1 MNIEKAVRELTAEE
15 KAAIIAG
22 TNFMYTNEVPRL
34 GIPAMSM
41 ADGPHGLRKQT
52 GKADNGVS
60 ESEPATA
67 FPTAAALASGW
78 NGENARKI
86 GAAIAAE
93 CRHYGVHMLLGPGA
107 NIKRNPLCGRNFE
120 YFSEDPLLA
129 GAMAAAETEGIQ
141 SGGVGACVKH
151 FALNNSEN
159 YRFAGNSL
167 ADARAVREI
176 YLKVFE
182 CIVREAKPAAVMSA
196 YNKVNGEFCA
206 QNKWLLTEVLRG
218 EWGFDG
224 LVMTDWG
231 GMHDRPASLAAGL
244 DLEMPGDT
252 AYCRR
257 AVLDGLRQ
265 GTLAPE
271 ALDAAVRNILRAVG
285 RYVCGNGENSASH
298 AAPSAGEEEDA
309 GIVEAGSSAAQ
320 AAPSAGEKECPRI
333 AEEVRTDFAAHDA
346 LAARIAEDCAVLLQN
361 DGLLPLSKAKKILA
375 AGELFENMRYQ
386 GAGSSMINPTKVTPP
401 RAAFDAM
408 GISYAYARGY
418 DAEEEKV
425 RPRLI
430 AEAVGA
436 ARCCD
441 AVLVFAG
448 LTDAAESEGCDR
460 PHMRLAENQC
470 ALIDAL
476 VRTGRPVAV
485 VLFGGAPVELPF
497 AESVNA
503 VLNMYLPGQ
512 NGGTAAAR
520 LLFGEANPAGRLAET
535 WPLRYEDVPFG
546 GAFGKNTCEV
556 YAESVYV
563 GYRYYTSAGKKVRY
577 PFGFGL
583 SYTSFACENLSV
595 AEEGGRVFAR
605 CTVANTGAR
614 AGAEVVQLYVAPP
627 PGGLIPV
634 RELRAFQKVW
644 LAPGERRSVE
654 LSFEKGDLRVWHAAA
669 GVWAMR
675 PGEYEVQIC
684 SDCETV
690 LLREKIR
697 IAGAAVPPLYEES
710 VLAAYAPERLCAAS
724 PGDFKRMSGLAVPPE
739 PPVRPLHML
748 SRFSDFRTAFWGRI
762 LRFFVLFAAAR
773 RGRRAKRLP
782 SGTKKQNVRKG
793 ALFLRRVMDSCTP
806 VSMSM
811 TAGKMLPYNAAQ
823 GLVHLANGRLCRA
836 IKCFCKRI
844 EGPPPQREASGC
856 GKKRR
861 GKRPRT

>member
-1 MNIEKAVRELTAEE
+1 MDIEKILRELTEEE
-15 KAAIIAG
+15 KAALVAG
-22 TNFMYTNEVPRL
+22 TNFMYTNGVPRL
-34 GIPAMSM
+34 GIPSMSM

-52 GKADNGVS
+52 GKLDNGVS

-78 NGENARKI
+78 NAENARRV
-86 GAAIAAE
+86 GAAVAAE

-159 YRFAGNSL
+159 YRFAGNSV
-167 ADARAVREI
+167 ADLRAMREI

-182 CIVREAKPAAVMSA
+182 RIVKEAKPAAVMSA
-196 YNKVNGEFCA
+196 YNKVNGEYCA
-206 QNKWLLTEVLRG
+206 QNKWLLTDVLRG

-271 ALDAAVRNILRAVG
+271 TLDAAVRNVLRAVG
-285 RYVCGNGENSASH
+285 RYVCGNAERMAAN
-298 AAPSAGEEEDA
+298 AAPAAGDKD
-309 GIVEAGSSAAQ
+309 G
-320 AAPSAGEKECPRI
+320 RI
-333 AEEVRTDFAAHDA
+333 AEEVRADFAAHDA
-346 LAARIAEDCAVLLQN
+346 LAARIAEDCAVLLKN
-361 DGLLPLSKAKKILA
+361 NGLLPLSKTKKILA
-375 AGELFENMRYQ
+375 AGDLFANMRYQ
-386 GAGSSMINPTKVTPP
+386 GAGSSMINPTKVTSP

-418 DAEEEKV
+418 AADADKV
-425 RPRLI
+425 GRSLV
-430 AEAVGA
+430 AEAVSA
-436 ARCCD
+436 AQSCEI
-441 AVLVFAG
+441 VLVFAG
-448 LTDAAESEGCDR
+448 LTDFGESEGCDR
-460 PHMRLAENQC
+460 PHMRLPENQL

-476 VRTGRPVAV
+476 VRTGKPVAV

-497 AESVNA
+497 AESIDA
-503 VLNMYLPGQ
+503 LLHMYLPGQ

-546 GAFGKNTCEV
+546 SAFGKNTGEV

-563 GYRYYTSAGKKVRY
+563 GYRYYASAGKRVRY

-583 SYTSFACENLSV
+583 SYTSFVCENLSV
-595 AEEGGRVFAR
+595 REEGGRVCVR

-627 PGGLIPV
+627 PGVLIPV

-644 LAPGERRSVE
+644 LAPGESRAVE
-654 LSFEKGDLRVWHAAA
+654 LSFEKGDLCVYRAAA
-669 GVWAMR
+669 GAWAMR

-684 SDCETV
+684 SDCETI
-690 LLREKIR
+690 LLCEKFR
-697 IAGAAVPPLYEES
+697 IAGEDVPPLYEKS
-710 VLAAYAPERLCAAS
+710 VSAAYAPERLCAVS
-724 PGDFKRMSGLAVPPE
+724 RGDFERMSGLTVPPE
-739 PPVRPLHML
+739 PPVKPLRME
-748 SRFSDFRTAFWGRI
+748 SRFCDFRAAFLGRI
-762 LRFFVLFAAAR
+762 LHFFVLFAAAR
-773 RGRRAKRLP
+773 QGRRARHLP
-782 SGTKKQNVRKG
+782 DGVKKQNKRKG

-811 TAGKMLPYNAAQ
+811 TAGRMLPYNAAQ
-823 GLVHLANGRLCRA
+823 GLVHLANGHLCRA

-844 EGPPPQREASGC
+844 DVPPLPGEENGR
-856 GKKRR
+856 GKKKNR
-861 GKRPRT
+861 GKQPRS